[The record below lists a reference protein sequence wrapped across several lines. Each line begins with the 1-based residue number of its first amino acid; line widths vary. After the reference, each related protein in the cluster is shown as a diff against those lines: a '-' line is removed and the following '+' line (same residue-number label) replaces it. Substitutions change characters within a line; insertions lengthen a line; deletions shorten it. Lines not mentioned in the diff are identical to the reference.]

1 LKKPEIILV
10 IASSLDGRIAF
21 PEGGETHLGSK
32 YDRRLLNKS
41 LSKVDATL
49 FGSGTLKAHQSTF
62 LIKKNHILKNRQEI
76 SVNQPISIVA
86 GNSKNFSKNWKYFN
100 QPIRRWLVSSE
111 RNVNNSK
118 VNFDKTLFYEN
129 SWLHT
134 LNILK
139 KEGIQR
145 IALLGGAKLIESFLK
160 EDLIDEIKITIC
172 PTVIGGKYAWIPF
185 KEKNE
190 IFNFENRW
198 KIKMTRVFKTSE
210 VFIHYTKKTI
220 KNKNS

>member
-1 LKKPEIILV
+1 MKRPEIILI

-21 PEGGETHLGSK
+21 PQGGETHLGSE
-32 YDRRLLNKS
+32 YDKELLNKS
-41 LSKVDATL
+41 LTKVDATL
-49 FGSGTLKAHQSTF
+49 FGSGTIKAHQSTF
-62 LIKKNHILKNRQEI
+62 LIRKKQFLKNRKEI
-76 SVNQPISIVA
+76 SVNQPISIIA
-86 GNSKNFSKNWKYFN
+86 GNSKNFLKSWRYFN
-100 QPIRRWLVSSE
+100 QPIRRWLISTD
-111 RNVNNSK
+111 RNIKDSK

-139 KEGIQR
+139 KEGIKR
-145 IALLGGAKLIESFLK
+145 IALLGGTKLIESFFK

-172 PTVIGGKYAWIPF
+172 PKVIGGQYTWIPF

-198 KIKMTRVFKTSE
+198 KIKVTKVLKTSE
-210 VFIHYTKKTI
+210 LFIHYTKKI
-220 KNKNS
+220 N

>member
-1 LKKPEIILV
+1 MKRPEIILI
-10 IASSLDGRIAF
+10 IAISLDGRIAL
-21 PEGGETHLGSK
+21 PQGGESHLGSE
-32 YDRRLLNKS
+32 YDRKLLNKA
-41 LSKVDATL
+41 LTKVDATL

-62 LIKKNHILKNRQEI
+62 LIRKKNFFKNRQEI
-76 SVNQPISIVA
+76 SFNQPISIIA
-86 GNSKNFSKNWKYFN
+86 GNSKNFLKSWRYFN
-100 QPIRRWLVSSE
+100 QPIRRWLISTD
-111 RNVNNSK
+111 RNIKDSK

-139 KEGIQR
+139 KEGIKR
-145 IALLGGAKLIESFLK
+145 IALLGGAKLIESFYK

-172 PTVIGGKYAWIPF
+172 PKVIGGQYTWIPF

-198 KIKMTRVFKTSE
+198 KIKMTKLLKTSE
-210 VFIHYTKKTI
+210 VFIHYKKI
-220 KNKNS
+220 NRK